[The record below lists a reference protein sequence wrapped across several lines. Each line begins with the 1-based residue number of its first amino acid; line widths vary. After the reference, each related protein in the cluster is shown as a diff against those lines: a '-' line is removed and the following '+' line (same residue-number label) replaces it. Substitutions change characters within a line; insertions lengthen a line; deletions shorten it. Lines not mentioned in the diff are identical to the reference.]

1 MALPRYVPH
10 YTVEDY
16 QQWQGDWELWSGV
29 PIAMSPSA
37 KKRHQKI
44 CGTLHF
50 ALKSALREQSCTD
63 CEVYFEL
70 DWIVNSDTVFRPDL
84 LVVCQDTPSDFV
96 EKTPVLVVEILPD
109 STRQRDL
116 LYKRES
122 YQQLGVKYYLIIDP
136 GNGSHH
142 LLVLGQ
148 TGYQAAVEAQLHL
161 HEGCTIELKL
171 DRLVGSAG
179 L

>member
-1 MALPRYVPH
+1 MIRAWLFLGTFPTTR
-10 YTVEDY
+10 
-16 QQWQGDWELWSGV
+16 QGDWELWSGV

-50 ALKSALREQSCTD
+50 ALKSALQEQSCTD

-70 DWIVNSDTVFRPDL
+70 
-84 LVVCQDTPSDFV
+84 
-96 EKTPVLVVEILPD
+96 E
-109 STRQRDL
+109 
-116 LYKRES
+116 
-122 YQQLGVKYYLIIDP
+122 
-136 GNGSHH
+136 
-142 LLVLGQ
+142 
-148 TGYQAAVEAQLHL
+148 
-161 HEGCTIELKL
+161 L